1 MAMPELVGEALLQI
15 DADSGKIAA
24 CNVAVARLLGRDET
38 ELTGLSWRDVLTGD
52 EATTAIVAQGLA
64 ARQYVMLPPFL
75 VTRENDSDVILG
87 GITMPQTSIH
97 AINLLLWPLLDETLG
112 GLQPL
117 PASGDTLAV
126 IGVENLR
133 YSSDTATEQLSM
145 LMDFIASSLAEIVRS
160 ADVVSAPLGSA
171 VVVNLRA
178 VDLESARDICRALLS
193 HLHRLLKQ
201 EGELASV
208 AHLCAGL
215 AHVSPQ
221 RSVLSTLL
229 SANHAFALAR
239 TGGAGQQV
247 RIEASGDYQL
257 LVASAINHGGA
268 LRAQPI
274 EAEATA
280 TPVAAPVKPATSRR
294 IVPQVQPVERDIDGY
309 VVDNMEGAVDQA
321 LFLAGLDTPVAIIGP
336 AGTGKMYVAKVMHD
350 TTGAEPGALVQID
363 CREFRGRKS
372 ADAKI
377 SSALARS
384 AGQTLVFKSPQ
395 LMHADV
401 QQKLAR
407 QIRTRVLADSSPP
420 RALERVKFIALFPQS
435 LERLMRKGELTEA
448 LAGAFGGYPIYVPP
462 IKDRKQAV
470 LRWAHKILVQEGEQ
484 RDRAMRGFTPD
495 AEQAMLLYDW
505 PGNISEMRQCIS
517 DALDKTDKTW
527 LTPVDLGLFD
537 GIDPEGSH
545 FVPESAPFLSAPEP
559 DGSVSDAYEPST
571 LESLDVALG
580 QAVRAVLELE
590 LIKPLGTWLE
600 DEMVAAAMERY
611 REDTPRA
618 AEFLHTRSRNISRW
632 MPKISAREAERAA
645 SALWQ
650 TPRRLVR
657 EWVREC
663 SQLEDSPMLMLQDRL
678 LAHLEEQAGSLS
690 AAKRARLLGVSTP
703 TYMKRLKQRADT

>member
-1 MAMPELVGEALLQI
+1 MSELVGEALLRI
-15 DADSGKIAA
+15 DADSGKVAA
-24 CNVAVARLLGRDET
+24 CNAAAARLLGRDVS

-52 EATTAIVAQGLA
+52 EATAAIVAQGIA

-75 VTRENDSDVILG
+75 VARENRSDVILG
-87 GITMPQTSIH
+87 GIAMPQSNSHT
-97 AINLLLWPLLDETLG
+97 INLLLWPLLDEKLG
-112 GLQPL
+112 GLQPV
-117 PASGDTLAV
+117 PASGDTLV
-126 IGVENLR
+126 VMGVENLR
-133 YSSDTATEQLSM
+133 YSSDTAPEQLAM

-208 AHLCAGL
+208 AQLCAGL

-280 TPVAAPVKPATSRR
+280 TPAAAPVKPAPSRR

-321 LFLAGLDTPVAIIGP
+321 LFLAGLDIPVAIIGP

-372 ADAKI
+372 AEAKI

-435 LERLMRKGELTEA
+435 LERLMRKGELTET

-559 DGSVSDAYEPST
+559 DGGVSDAYEPST

-600 DEMVAAAMERY
+600 DELVAAAMERY
-611 REDTPRA
+611 REDAPRA

-632 MPKISAREAERAA
+632 MPKVLAREAERAA

-663 SQLEDSPMLMLQDRL
+663 SQLDDSPLLMLQDRL

-690 AAKRARLLGVSTP
+690 AAKRAQLLGVSTP
-703 TYMKRLKQRADT
+703 TYTKRLKQRAES